1 MFLGCRDVWVQVV
14 VVVKESSDGVQH
26 TASAEYGYLADLV
39 KETQEKNRLVQ
50 GQLQKQ
56 LRYHCSCALLL
67 LRS

>member
-1 MFLGCRDVWVQVV
+1 MWVQVV

-56 LRYHCSCALLL
+56 LR
-67 LRS
+67 